1 MQIALLM
8 DPLAAIDPKQDTTAQ
23 LMYECNQ
30 RGHRVFFLG
39 PHDIYIRGNTVV
51 ARMRNITV
59 PRDQT
64 LNAYWRSLVKCLKKD
79 DLIFENITDL
89 DVLFLRYNPP
99 LHYALMEILEP
110 VQRDVFIVNSTR
122 GQIMASSKL
131 FILRFP
137 ELIPETHVSRDPGRL
152 RKIIDDFGGT
162 MLIKPMTRYN
172 GEGVIKVNA
181 RDPENLNSLINY
193 YVRATADYPDR
204 HPIMVQAYLNE
215 VQTDGDIRILLLNGD
230 ILGAMQRTPQ
240 NGHFRTNIQAGA
252 KTLRHRISPAE
263 KAICAE
269 LKDTLVRN
277 GLYFVAIDI
286 IAGKLVAL
294 NCVSPGGLPAI
305 NRLEHCRL
313 EEKVVDFLETRA
325 RCTETSSCAPSA
337 MSLTTTSGSL
347 PKEENNSF
355 LDRVRTHAHP

>member
-1 MQIALLM
+1 MQIAFLM
-8 DPLAAIDPKQDTTAQ
+8 DPLAGIDPRQDTTAH

-30 RGHRVFFLG
+30 RGHRVFFLE

-59 PRDQT
+59 GRGQT
-64 LNAYWRSLVKCLKKD
+64 LKAYWRSLIRCLKRD
-79 DLIFENITDL
+79 ELIFESITDL

-110 VQRDVFIVNSTR
+110 VQRDVFVVNSTR

-137 ELIPETHVSRDPGRL
+137 ALIPETHVSRDPSRL

-162 MLIKPMTRYN
+162 MLIKPLARYN

-181 RDPENLNSLINY
+181 QDPENLNSLINY
-193 YVRATADYPDR
+193 YVRATADYPER
-204 HPIMVQAYLNE
+204 QPIMVQEYMNA
-215 VQTDGDIRILLLNGD
+215 VQTDGDVRILLLNGD
-230 ILGAMQRTPQ
+230 ILGAMRRTPQ

-252 KTLRHRISPAE
+252 KPRRHRVTDAE
-263 KAICAE
+263 AAICSA
-269 LKDTLVRN
+269 LKETLVRN

-286 IAGKLVAL
+286 IAGRLVAL
-294 NCVSPGGLPAI
+294 NCISPGGLPAI
-305 NRLEHCRL
+305 NRLERTRL
-313 EEKVVDFLETRA
+313 EPQVVDFLEA
-325 RCTETSSCAPSA
+325 HPCHESAVSCAPEA
-337 MSLTTTSGSL
+337 VAGPDLVYAGKANPTAVPVHQAL
-347 PKEENNSF
+347 
-355 LDRVRTHAHP
+355 